1 MEAGPAL
8 PARPFNAPQ
17 WQHQQAAFHPKSA
30 SSRATL
36 QDVRR
41 LGFAVVALACGA
53 AGGLAAVVL
62 AGNSGAAGF
71 QITTTTT
78 TPAPVLIPPGVTIS
92 GIAVGGMTPDEAHLV
107 VSERFNVPLPL
118 RFDRRRL
125 LLPLPSALGA
135 SAHVDEAINRARSSP
150 PGAVLTLPVLIDGD
164 ITRAYV
170 RSVAARY
177 DRPPVDAQIF
187 LRKLK
192 PVVVPDRPGVKV
204 NRLALTMTIVSRLRK
219 TSRVPVRIRRGGPL
233 ASTTRSAFRN
243 VIVIRRGSNQLFL
256 YRFDRLRR
264 TFRVATGQST
274 YPTPLGRFTIQ
285 VMWRNPWWYPP
296 NSRWARGQKPI
307 PPGPN
312 NPLGT
317 RWMGLTSPGVGIH
330 GTPNPASIGYSV
342 SHGCIRMHISEA
354 EWLFN
359 TVDVGTTVFIVSA

>member
-1 MEAGPAL
+1 M
-8 PARPFNAPQ
+8 
-17 WQHQQAAFHPKSA
+17 
-30 SSRATL
+30 
-36 QDVRR
+36 
-41 LGFAVVALACGA
+41 
-53 AGGLAAVVL
+53 
-62 AGNSGAAGF
+62 
-71 QITTTTT
+71 
-78 TPAPVLIPPGVTIS
+78 
-92 GIAVGGMTPDEAHLV
+92 
-107 VSERFNVPLPL
+107 
-118 RFDRRRL
+118 
-125 LLPLPSALGA
+125 
-135 SAHVDEAINRARSSP
+135 
-150 PGAVLTLPVLIDGD
+150 LTLPVLIDGD

-177 DRPPVDAQIF
+177 NRPPVDAQIF